1 MSADCNS
8 FDRLVA
14 GLSSDERGL
23 LLKKL
28 KANIEPE
35 KESLEF
41 EVPEDSSSI
50 VDLKKEL
57 NNEPLLLRLWIFL
70 KSLFAKIGIEDAYND
85 YRIGCVLKKIN
96 NAYPNVINARYLTLE
111 NTFYD
116 HLIKLQE
123 AALFFYDG
131 IKVYN
136 RDEDASRSIFGL
148 LP

>member
-50 VDLKKEL
+50 VDLKRIKQRAAAAAFVDFFKE
-57 NNEPLLLRLWIFL
+57 FV
-70 KSLFAKIGIEDAYND
+70 
-85 YRIGCVLKKIN
+85 C
-96 NAYPNVINARYLTLE
+96 
-111 NTFYD
+111 
-116 HLIKLQE
+116 
-123 AALFFYDG
+123 
-131 IKVYN
+131 
-136 RDEDASRSIFGL
+136 
-148 LP
+148 